1 LPIVPGFKY
10 DLFVSYAHA
19 NDKPW
24 SWVSDF
30 IRTLKQELESKSRDF
45 NIWWD
50 PGLRTGDDFNLAIG
64 NAISE
69 SAIFLSVLSTAYGES
84 TYCRKEVEEFR
95 QQLHPAFGLTVGT
108 MSRFQAIVIDG
119 DFAKENWPPELRT
132 TSPCPFY
139 NDTVPLFSKPATFDS
154 ASPWIKSLWKVR
166 DSIWATLEEM
176 QRQRKNGVAV
186 ERSYDAATIGT
197 GQGRTVYLAEV
208 TDDLYNR
215 RENLRTSLAQ
225 TNELQVSPWSDAAA
239 PPSSGLDVLSV
250 HLFGAYPGRPQPG
263 TDLSLPRL
271 QLDATLRGN
280 PARRPLVWVARDLD
294 IDKVET
300 DSHKQFL
307 LGLSTRSDIEV
318 LRTDFEDLK
327 DEVARRMPKSPA
339 PALKKS
345 QTRED
350 PIVHIWYQSGDPS
363 SLRPL
368 KQYLQQKNCGI
379 SVFNYT
385 ATLPEKL
392 QSRLAICDGLVVPYS
407 SSTKSWAEDVM
418 TEAFRIR
425 RREERPIAF
434 AAVEMPP
441 STNEEFNFEH
451 PRVVSVH
458 TAQAGGFQGIDTFLS
473 KLEQADV

>member
-1 LPIVPGFKY
+1 
-10 DLFVSYAHA
+10 
-19 NDKPW
+19 
-24 SWVSDF
+24 
-30 IRTLKQELESKSRDF
+30 
-45 NIWWD
+45 
-50 PGLRTGDDFNLAIG
+50 
-64 NAISE
+64 
-69 SAIFLSVLSTAYGES
+69 
-84 TYCRKEVEEFR
+84 
-95 QQLHPAFGLTVGT
+95 
-108 MSRFQAIVIDG
+108 M
-119 DFAKENWPPELRT
+119 
-132 TSPCPFY
+132 
-139 NDTVPLFSKPATFDS
+139 
-154 ASPWIKSLWKVR
+154 R
-166 DSIWATLEEM
+166 DSIWATLDEM
-176 QRQRKNGVAV
+176 QRKRISGVAV

-215 RENLRTSLAQ
+215 RESLRTSLAQ
-225 TNELQVSPWSDAAA
+225 TNELQVLPWSDADA

-263 TDLSLPRL
+263 TELSLPRL

-280 PARRPLVWVARDLD
+280 PARRPLVWIARDLD
-294 IDKVET
+294 LDKVET
-300 DSHKQFL
+300 DAHKQFL
-307 LGLSTRSDIEV
+307 LNLPTRSDIEV

-327 DEVARRMPKSPA
+327 DEVARRMPKSAGPG
-339 PALKKS
+339 PKKS

-350 PIVHIWYQSGDPS
+350 PIVHIWHQSGDPS
-363 SLRPL
+363 SLAPL

-379 SVFNYT
+379 SVFDYGST
-385 ATLPEKL
+385 QPEKL

-407 SSTKSWAEDVM
+407 SATKSWAEDVM

-441 STNEEFNFEH
+441 TTNQEFNFEH

-458 TAQAGGFQGIDTFLS
+458 AAQAGGFQAIDVFLS